1 MGRRK
6 IRLGEV
12 RAQVQ
17 VGRDEG
23 DPVRF
28 SADGAEGSGRAA
40 IPPTADPAWRSFS
53 TRRVRGASQSQ
64 QRCRRSSPS
73 PAVGLLYHHRGHWT
87 EKDGRVL
94 SESEEGGEG
103 NDEKTEN
110 WTAEGSEVEEEGE
123 AGDDVKAVKSSEVEG
138 ILTGVGSSDESSEDK

>member
-1 MGRRK
+1 M
-6 IRLGEV
+6 
-12 RAQVQ
+12 
-17 VGRDEG
+17 
-23 DPVRF
+23 
-28 SADGAEGSGRAA
+28 
-40 IPPTADPAWRSFS
+40 
-53 TRRVRGASQSQ
+53 RGASQSQ

-73 PAVGLLYHHRGHWT
+73 PAVGLLYHHRDRGHWT